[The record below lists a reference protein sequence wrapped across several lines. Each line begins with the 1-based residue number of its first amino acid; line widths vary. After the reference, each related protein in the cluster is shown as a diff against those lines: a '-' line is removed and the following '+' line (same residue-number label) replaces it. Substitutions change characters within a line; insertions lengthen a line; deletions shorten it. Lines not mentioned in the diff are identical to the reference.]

1 MDPKIDNSVIASTA
15 NAGAVTLVTGGGTG
29 IGAATAETLARSG
42 AKVAI
47 CGRRTEP
54 LAAVRERIEAA
65 GGECHT
71 VLTDVRDPDQVEAMV
86 GDVLGRFGSIDIL
99 VNNAG
104 GQFTAPAA
112 EISPKGWRAVHNL
125 NVDAVWSVTRS
136 VAETA
141 MIPARR
147 GVVFFVGFAPRR
159 GIPGFAHAC
168 AARAAVENLASTLAL
183 EWSRYGIRS
192 IYLAVGSVASEGL
205 EQYGAEHAARMA
217 GLIPLKRLGTP
228 LDVALP
234 IAFLASP
241 AGAYVT
247 GTSIVI
253 DGGLDAWGRG
263 EAPPPLA
270 EDTPPQEEEQG

>member
-1 MDPKIDNSVIASTA
+1 
-15 NAGAVTLVTGGGTG
+15 
-29 IGAATAETLARSG
+29 
-42 AKVAI
+42 
-47 CGRRTEP
+47 
-54 LAAVRERIEAA
+54 
-65 GGECHT
+65 
-71 VLTDVRDPDQVEAMV
+71 
-86 GDVLGRFGSIDIL
+86 
-99 VNNAG
+99 
-104 GQFTAPAA
+104 
-112 EISPKGWRAVHNL
+112 
-125 NVDAVWSVTRS
+125 
-136 VAETA
+136 

-205 EQYGAEHAARMA
+205 EQYGAEHAERMA
-217 GLIPLKRLGTP
+217 GLIPLHRLGTP

-247 GTSIVI
+247 GASIAI

-270 EDTPPQEEEQG
+270 EDTPSQEEEQG